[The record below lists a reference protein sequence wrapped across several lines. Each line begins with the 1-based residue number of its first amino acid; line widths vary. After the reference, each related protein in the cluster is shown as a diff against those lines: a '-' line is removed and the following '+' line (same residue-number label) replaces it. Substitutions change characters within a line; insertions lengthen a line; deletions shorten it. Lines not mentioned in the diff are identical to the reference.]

1 MGLITQ
7 TARQYYSVTEKFTGT
22 GSLNTFTL
30 TFDPLPNSI
39 DDFIIYINSQEID
52 DSNYTYN
59 NSTGVID
66 FTPSSPPPLNA
77 VIEVTLKT
85 QKHGSYRYISIDDI
99 VNNFIVSYV
108 GDDKIIPSAK
118 RLDVVFHTKRAIQEF
133 SYDISRVEK
142 IQEVEVGSTLT
153 IPFPQDYV
161 NYVQLSWI
169 DGNGLERPLYPATQT
184 SRPSQ
189 AILQDDD
196 ANYLYDDNDSLLTAT
211 SLTTERFKGLETN
224 DTIGLS
230 NADDYFFSNA
240 DHNDSVFGMGRRY
253 GSNPETTQVNG
264 VFVIDELNGQFGFS
278 SNIEGK
284 IITIKYI
291 SDGLGTDKEMQ
302 IHKLAED
309 AIYKYVSHAIIA
321 SKANMPEYIVNRF
334 KRERRAAMRNA
345 KLRLSNI
352 KSIEMAQVMRG
363 KSKQIK
369 H

>member
-7 TARQYYSVTEKFTGT
+7 TEQEYY
-22 GSLNTFTL
+22 
-30 TFDPLPNSI
+30 NS
-39 DDFIIYINSQEID
+39 
-52 DSNYTYN
+52 N
-59 NSTGVID
+59 NLG
-66 FTPSSPPPLNA
+66 N
-77 VIEVTLKT
+77 
-85 QKHGSYRYISIDDI
+85 YRYISLDDI

-108 GDDKIIPSAK
+108 GDDKIITTAK

-142 IQEVEVGSTLT
+142 IQEIEVGPNLT
-153 IPFPQDYV
+153 YAFPQDYV

-169 DGNGLERPLYPATQT
+169 DGNGLERPLYPSTNT

-189 AILQDDD
+189 AALQDDEY
-196 ANYLYDDNDSLLTAT
+196 NFLYDVDGNLLTGT
-211 SLTTERFKGLETN
+211 SVAIDKFEGLETS
-224 DTIGLS
+224 DAIGLS
-230 NADDYFFSNA
+230 SSDDYFFA
-240 DHNDSVFGMGRRY
+240 DSARNDSVFGMGRRY
-253 GSNPETTQVNG
+253 GANPETTQVNG
-264 VFVIDELNGQFGFS
+264 VFVVDELNGLFGFS
-278 SNIEGK
+278 SNISGK
-284 IITIKYI
+284 VVTLKYI
-291 SDGLGTDKEMQ
+291 SDGLGTDDEMKV
-302 IHKLAED
+302 HKLAEE